1 MMSTLQR
8 REHRNRRRDR
18 PVAVD
23 QRLAEKTERDDD
35 RAMLALYAKQRHERE
50 DAALTVIADAH
61 RDGHVFDRRNHDQG
75 PDHERQHAE
84 GDHRVGTAAG
94 KAQYRLQRVEWARPD
109 VAEDHPQR
117 REAERR

>member
-23 QRLAEKTERDDD
+23 QRRAEKTERDDD

-61 RDGHVFDRRNHDQG
+61 RDGHVFDRSNRDRG
-75 PDHERQHAE
+75 ADHERERAE
-84 GDHRVGTAAG
+84 GDLRVGTAAG
-94 KAQYRLQRVEWARPD
+94 KAQYSLQRVEWARPD
-109 VAEDHPQR
+109 VT
-117 REAERR
+117 